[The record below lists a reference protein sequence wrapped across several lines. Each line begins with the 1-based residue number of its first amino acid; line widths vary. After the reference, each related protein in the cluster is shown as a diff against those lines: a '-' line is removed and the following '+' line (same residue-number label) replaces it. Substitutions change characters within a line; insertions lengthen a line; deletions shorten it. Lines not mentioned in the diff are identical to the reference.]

1 MKKIMKWMHRGGA
14 LLLIA
19 AMLFTQSGIVSLAE
33 ETGSVITIASAEDL
47 VLLADSGKTENF
59 STGKTFVMTE
69 DIDLS
74 EYENLFI
81 PIMDGT
87 FDGGGHT
94 ITGIRLQEEMSDYG
108 FFRYVGPNGTVA
120 NLTVEATVTSGED
133 QENIGIIAGD
143 NKGTIRG
150 CTSRGTLNGQT
161 NVGGIAGKNET
172 TGTISR
178 CANEA
183 EVDGK
188 QATGGI
194 IGYNEGTVSDCTN
207 SGKVNTN
214 QKVVKSTTNGEGS
227 INISIP
233 NAVTGMTA
241 DDRANDTG
249 GIAGYSE
256 GSITYCKNEATI
268 GHERLGSATGGVVGR
283 QKGSLAYSDNSGVV

>member
-74 EYENLFI
+74 EYENMFI

-143 NKGTIRG
+143 NKGPIRG

-161 NVGGIAGKNET
+161 NVGGIA
-172 TGTISR
+172 
-178 CANEA
+178 
-183 EVDGK
+183 
-188 QATGGI
+188 
-194 IGYNEGTVSDCTN
+194 
-207 SGKVNTN
+207 
-214 QKVVKSTTNGEGS
+214 
-227 INISIP
+227 
-233 NAVTGMTA
+233 
-241 DDRANDTG
+241 
-249 GIAGYSE
+249 
-256 GSITYCKNEATI
+256 
-268 GHERLGSATGGVVGR
+268 
-283 QKGSLAYSDNSGVV
+283 

>member
-94 ITGIRLQEEMSDYG
+94 TTASVFRKKCPIMVLPLCRTKWNCCKPDGRGNGEPVGKIRK
-108 FFRYVGPNGTVA
+108 
-120 NLTVEATVTSGED
+120 TSVSLL
-133 QENIGIIAGD
+133 GIIKERSVA
-143 NKGTIRG
+143 
-150 CTSRGTLNGQT
+150 
-161 NVGGIAGKNET
+161 AP
-172 TGTISR
+172 
-178 CANEA
+178 A
-183 EVDGK
+183 
-188 QATGGI
+188 
-194 IGYNEGTVSDCTN
+194 
-207 SGKVNTN
+207 
-214 QKVVKSTTNGEGS
+214 
-227 INISIP
+227 
-233 NAVTGMTA
+233 AV
-241 DDRANDTG
+241 
-249 GIAGYSE
+249 
-256 GSITYCKNEATI
+256 
-268 GHERLGSATGGVVGR
+268 H
-283 QKGSLAYSDNSGVV
+283 